1 MTKTFK
7 IVRGTYLTGLG
18 QEPSAYYFK
27 VSDSDADFET
37 IAPGDVAL
45 TFYQN
50 GETITSLPA
59 LVRVDGV
66 IVAERQVNEFLQ
78 SEKKDHLPML
88 PIVAIYDYFDPLVFN
103 KIMTSFRELKQD
115 MKRLAKLQVI
125 QGNLFD
131 FLDKEASL

>member
-27 VSDSDADFET
+27 VSESDADFET

-50 GETITSLPA
+50 GETITSFNFLSQLKIKISNKRQSMQC
-59 LVRVDGV
+59 LV
-66 IVAERQVNEFLQ
+66 
-78 SEKKDHLPML
+78 K
-88 PIVAIYDYFDPLVFN
+88 
-103 KIMTSFRELKQD
+103 
-115 MKRLAKLQVI
+115 
-125 QGNLFD
+125 
-131 FLDKEASL
+131 SLH

>member
-27 VSDSDADFET
+27 VSESDADFET

-59 LVRVDGV
+59 
-66 IVAERQVNEFLQ
+66 ERQVNEFLH

-88 PIVAIYDYFDPLVFN
+88 PIVAIYDDFDPLVFN
-103 KIMTSFRELKQD
+103 KIMTSFQELKQD

-131 FLDKEASL
+131 FLDKEDSL

>member
-45 TFYQN
+45 TFSAAGGTGRQGRSRN
-50 GETITSLPA
+50 AWRHARPGRHPLACAARTGGHSENDA
-59 LVRVDGV
+59 LRAHARQCGRVLLW
-66 IVAERQVNEFLQ
+66 IVA
-78 SEKKDHLPML
+78 
-88 PIVAIYDYFDPLVFN
+88 
-103 KIMTSFRELKQD
+103 
-115 MKRLAKLQVI
+115 
-125 QGNLFD
+125 
-131 FLDKEASL
+131 

>member
-1 MTKTFK
+1 MEKTFK
-7 IVRGTYLTGLG
+7 IVRGTYLTGGG

-27 VSDSDADFET
+27 VSDSEDTFET
-37 IAPGDVAL
+37 IAAGDVAL

-50 GETITSLPA
+50 KETITSLPA
-59 LVRVDGV
+59 LVRIDGV

-88 PIVAIYDYFDPLVFN
+88 PIVTIYDDFDPLVFA
-103 KIMTSFRELKQD
+103 KIMASFQELKQE
-115 MKRLAKLQVI
+115 MKQLAKLQVI

-131 FLDKEASL
+131 FLDEEASL